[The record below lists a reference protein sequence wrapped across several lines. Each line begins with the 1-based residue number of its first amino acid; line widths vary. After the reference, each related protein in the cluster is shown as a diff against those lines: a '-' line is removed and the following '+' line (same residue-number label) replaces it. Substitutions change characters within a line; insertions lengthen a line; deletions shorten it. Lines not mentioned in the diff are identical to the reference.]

1 MRQIVLAT
9 QNQGKIA
16 EFERL
21 LSQFAQDIQV
31 LGLRDFPDMPDIEE
45 TGRTFSENALLK
57 AHGVCE
63 FTSLPALADDSGLCI
78 DYLNGDPGI
87 FSARWAGNHGDD
99 LANITKVLSQLI
111 GVEEEQR
118 SAHFVCEVALV
129 FPAGHKSENLEVMER
144 GELAGFITLQPR
156 GTAGFGYDPIF
167 QPAGQQLTLGEFAHG
182 EKDKI
187 SHRGIALRAIA
198 PRIKELL

>member
-1 MRQIVLAT
+1 M
-9 QNQGKIA
+9 
-16 EFERL
+16 
-21 LSQFAQDIQV
+21 
-31 LGLRDFPDMPDIEE
+31 
-45 TGRTFSENALLK
+45 
-57 AHGVCE
+57 
-63 FTSLPALADDSGLCI
+63 
-78 DYLNGDPGI
+78 
-87 FSARWAGNHGDD
+87 
-99 LANITKVLSQLI
+99 
-111 GVEEEQR
+111 
-118 SAHFVCEVALV
+118 